1 MNLRQPG
8 FFNDQPLKERRKK
21 MRMRLIKSFVILFAL
36 YLLSLVVGCA
46 TTPKTIHPE
55 FETRSRDIKTAGLIS
70 PDIKIYELTAG
81 GLRELKDDWCAKGKE
96 NVQKAMIEC
105 LREKPLEIRPI
116 TMDREME
123 EEMEEIYALYR
134 AVSSSIIMHTVN
146 IQGGNI
152 FPEKVKTFDYSI
164 GSMEKILKKYGGDGL
179 IFVTGFDEISSAG
192 RQTLK
197 AVGII
202 AGIAL
207 AASGVGGAMIIPR
220 SGVTLVSVALVD
232 SSGVI
237 LWYNIK
243 GSEGGYDLR
252 NPESATKLVRDIL
265 ADYPGGAK

>member
-1 MNLRQPG
+1 M
-8 FFNDQPLKERRKK
+8 E
-21 MRMRLIKSFVILFAL
+21 MRIGSIKSIGFGLAL
-36 YLLSLVVGCA
+36 CLLITAVSCA
-46 TTPKTIHPE
+46 PITKTIHPE

-96 NVQKAMIEC
+96 NVQRAVIEC
-105 LREKPLEIRPI
+105 LKEMPLAIKPINI
-116 TMDREME
+116 DKEME

-134 AVSSSIIMHTVN
+134 AVSGSIIMHTVN

-164 GSMEKILKKYGGDGL
+164 GSMEKILKKHGGDGL
-179 IFVTGFDEISSAG
+179 IFVTGFDEISSTG

-220 SGVTLVSVALVD
+220 SGITLVSVALVD
-232 SSGVI
+232 SSGTL

-265 ADYPGGAK
+265 ADYPGATK